1 VVSGAGG
8 YGIFVNGGD
17 GSLNFGDASVTGT
30 GDAVSVTGRSG
41 GTVTFGGPITGGGVS
56 LTGNDSGAIAFTG
69 KLTLSGAGF
78 TATGGGTVTATG
90 AGSTI
95 NAPDALAVAATTIG
109 AAGLRF
115 QSISSDLTNATYG
128 IELEGTGTSG
138 SLTVTGTGAPGS
150 GGTISNGTAAAIQLT
165 QTYAPSF
172 TDMTVSTRQA
182 FNGSYVDGLTL
193 ADSTTGAL
201 DFGVTPPN
209 SGLFGTVSITNST
222 INGGGISDDN
232 TTLNLTVTGNT
243 FSGVG
248 DLWLGAYGTEATCA
262 AITGN
267 SGAGVIH
274 LGMSDT
280 STFELPGYTGGP
292 DDTGAVASYLE
303 SRNSMPAAAMVSGS
317 GGGFTGGSGC

>member
-1 VVSGAGG
+1 VV
-8 YGIFVNGGD
+8 
-17 GSLNFGDASVTGT
+17 
-30 GDAVSVTGRSG
+30 
-41 GTVTFGGPITGGGVS
+41 
-56 LTGNDSGAIAFTG
+56 
-69 KLTLSGAGF
+69 
-78 TATGGGTVTATG
+78 
-90 AGSTI
+90 
-95 NAPDALAVAATTIG
+95 ATTIG

-193 ADSTTGAL
+193 ADSTTGIL
-201 DFGVTPPN
+201 YFSQGQGV
-209 SGLFGTVSITNST
+209 GLFGNVSITNST

-232 TTLNLTVTGNT
+232 ATLNLTVTGNT
-243 FSGVG
+243 FSSGG
-248 DLWLGAYGTEATCA
+248 ELGLDAYGTEATCA

-267 SGAGVIH
+267 SGAGGIH
-274 LGMSDT
+274 LAMSDT
-280 STFELPGYTGGP
+280 STFELPGYTGSP

-303 SRNSMPAAAMVSGS
+303 SRNSMPATAMVSGS